1 MSGLEESVSS
11 SAAMVTEAPGAR
23 PRVSLWVGAIVVA
36 QFVLL
41 VVTSTRY
48 GYHPDEMYFIV
59 AGAHPAF
66 GYPDQ
71 PALVPLLCWAMHEIG
86 SGSLLV
92 LRLPSALAAAA
103 TTLVAA
109 LVAREIGGSQ
119 RAQLIAA
126 CCTASSGFALAVG
139 HYVTTTTF
147 DMLSTSLV
155 GWLLVRAIS
164 KRSGPALLMAGT
176 VTGIGFEAKPQVA
189 FVAAVAVIALLI
201 VGPRW
206 PLRSPWF
213 TAGIGAAVVLAAPY
227 VIWQAAHGW
236 PQLTVASNIGG
247 SAEGGRAGF
256 VPYQF
261 LLVSPVLAPVWIAGL
276 VTPFRRDSQRSL
288 RFVPLTYAILAVA
301 YVIGNGK
308 AYYLASLYP
317 VLLGLGSIAAADWT
331 LRVRSRR
338 RGTARTGRSRSR
350 MALLTVGIV
359 VSAAVSAYIALP
371 LLPTTSL
378 QGSPVIAIN
387 PDQGETVGWP
397 RFIDTVVGAWQSI
410 PAAERAHTAIF
421 TADYSEAGAIDI
433 QGASHGLPR
442 AYSGHNGFT
451 EWGEPGGNVTH
462 ALLLGYAQPSD
473 AAPEFVGCAT
483 LATIDDG
490 VGLDNDEQGL
500 PVLLCQPTESWTKL
514 WPLLRHY
521 D

>member
-1 MSGLEESVSS
+1 MSGFVQPVSP
-11 SAAMVTEAPGAR
+11 SAAMPPGRGAL
-23 PRVSLWVGAIVVA
+23 PRVSSWVGAIV
-36 QFVLL
+36 FVQL
-41 VVTSTRY
+41 VVLVATSTRY

-71 PALVPLLCWAMHEIG
+71 PSLVPLLSWAMHEIG

-109 LVAREIGGSQ
+109 LLAREIGGHQ
-119 RAQLIAA
+119 RPQLIAA
-126 CCTASSGFALAVG
+126 CCTASSGFALSVG

-147 DMLSTSLV
+147 DMLSTSIV
-155 GWLLVRAIS
+155 GWLLIRGIS
-164 KRSGPALLMAGT
+164 KRSGPALLMAGI

-189 FVAAVAVIALLI
+189 FVAAVAVIALLV

-206 PLRSPWF
+206 PLRSPWLV
-213 TAGIGAAVVLAAPY
+213 AGVGAAIVLAAPY
-227 VIWQAAHGW
+227 LIWQAIHGW

-247 SAEGGRAGF
+247 TAEGGRAGF

-276 VTPFRRDSQRSL
+276 VTPIRRASQRSL
-288 RFVPLTYAILAVA
+288 RFVPLTYAILALA
-301 YVIGNGK
+301 YLVGNGK

-317 VLLGLGSIAAADWT
+317 VLLGVGAIAAADWT
-331 LRVRSRR
+331 LRVRRR
-338 RGTARTGRSRSR
+338 RPARTGRPRTR
-350 MALLTVGIV
+350 TVVLTVGIV

-378 QGSPVIAIN
+378 QGSAVMAIN
-387 PDQGETVGWP
+387 PDQGQTVGWP
-397 RFIDTVVGAWQSI
+397 RFIDTVTGAWQSI
-410 PAAERAHTAIF
+410 PAAERAHTVIF
-421 TADYSEAGAIDI
+421 AADYSEAGAIDI
-433 QGASHGLPR
+433 LGHSHRLPR
-442 AYSGHNGFT
+442 AYSGPT
-451 EWGEPGGNVTH
+451 
-462 ALLLGYAQPSD
+462 D
-473 AAPEFVGCAT
+473 AAPAFASCTT
-483 LATIDDG
+483 LATINDR

-500 PVLLCQPTESWTKL
+500 PVLLCQPTKSWTML